1 MPGIGS
7 AVVASVE
14 RAPWGW
20 VLTLAVITA
29 IIKGWPAIQD
39 AATRAKTALGDRRM
53 SRIEKLE
60 AKLEEQR
67 ASFEAEIS
75 ILRHDL
81 RNAETCLD
89 LLLTLL
95 ETSPE
100 KAAAHALRIKDLMEK
115 RAAAQVQEKAAIRA
129 ARIISAGQAGA
140 AVKEAGDDPQKPV

>member
-1 MPGIGS
+1 MGGAI
-7 AVVASVE
+7 VASFE
-14 RAPWGW
+14 RAPWGYM
-20 VLTLAVITA
+20 LTLAVITA
-29 IIKGWPAIQD
+29 IIRGWPAIAD

-67 ASFEAEIS
+67 TSFEAEIS

-95 ETSPE
+95 ETQPE
-100 KAAAHALRIKDLMEK
+100 KAAAHAARIKEMMEK
-115 RAAAQVQEKAAIRA
+115 RAAQQVHEKAAIRA
-129 ARIISAGQAGA
+129 ARIISAGAGRDK
-140 AVKEAGDDPQKPV
+140 VDEPE